1 MAIKS
6 TVMPFDRPLSPVG
19 EINGRKRLE
28 WTLGQKE
35 IEEERSQ
42 KLDGRGPS
50 IEMEEKMSHY
60 SQHCPTKDFDKMKP
74 IIIIIDSLVPPVPP

>member
-1 MAIKS
+1 M
-6 TVMPFDRPLSPVG
+6 G
-19 EINGRKRLE
+19 EINRRKRLE

-74 IIIIIDSLVPPVPP
+74 IIIIIDSSVLPVPP